1 MAANALASLALFQQ
15 YAYEAS
21 TEVVDQQ
28 VNLFNAASRGTIL
41 LQNGNNEGD
50 FAELAKYALI
60 ADLVTS
66 RDAYSD
72 DAVASADVARL
83 VEISVKVAWGT
94 PPINIDQHLWTWIQ
108 KSPAEA
114 GAFIGQQLAVGI
126 MQRKLNLALTALVA
140 GLSGQATNL
149 LDNTGTGV
157 VTLTALNLASAKMG
171 DRAQSLAAWV
181 MHSKSMHDLFA
192 GAITNTNVLFRFGDL
207 NIREDGFGRV
217 LIMTDAPILTYTSSG
232 TKYRALGLVP
242 GAALLVDNAA
252 DTRVNTQTANGRT
265 NIKDT
270 YQAQGSFNL
279 GIKGFKWDT
288 ANGGKSPND
297 AALAVSTN
305 WDKAAT
311 SAKDLAGVLVLS
323 T

>member
-1 MAANALASLALFQQ
+1 MTANALSALALFQQ
-15 YAYEAS
+15 YAYDAS

-28 VNLFNAASRGTIL
+28 IGLFNAASRGAIIL
-41 LQNGNNEGD
+41 QSGNNEGD
-50 FAELAKYALI
+50 FAEVAKYALI
-60 ADLVTS
+60 ADLVGS

-72 DAVASADVARL
+72 DAVSAVDVARI

-108 KSPAEA
+108 KSPSEA
-114 GAFIGQQLAVGI
+114 GSFIGQQLAVGV

-140 GLSGQATNL
+140 GLSGQASNL

-157 VTLTALNLASAKMG
+157 VTLGVLNTAAAKMG

-181 MHSKSMHDLFA
+181 MHSKSAHDIYA
-192 GAITNTNVLFRFGDL
+192 GALTNTNNLFKFGDV
-207 NIREDGFGRV
+207 RVTEDGFGRII
-217 LIMTDAPILTYTSSG
+217 IMTDAPILTYTATG
-232 TKYRALGLVP
+232 TKYRTLGLVP
-242 GAALLVDNAA
+242 GAALLQDNAA

-288 ANGGKSPND
+288 TNGGKSPND

-305 WDKAAT
+305 WDKSAT
-311 SAKDLAGVLVLS
+311 STKDLAGVLVLS